1 MIRFAG
7 IIASIMGSM
16 RLSGSQS
23 TCIRLLVAT
32 LLATFVLPAAIADDA
47 INKSIELF
55 EKQVRP
61 TLIEQCIR
69 CHGSEKQQG
78 GLRLDTREGWSK
90 GGDSGPPIVPGEPDK
105 SLLLSAIRYENPDL
119 EMPPR
124 GKLPERTIKAIE
136 TWVEMGA
143 VDPRTSMIDSPSK
156 TQSGGTTV
164 QQGRSFWSFQPV
176 RKPAVPQVVN
186 EAWPNSDIDRFVLAR
201 LEESG
206 LTPVPDAQP
215 RTLIR
220 RLYYDLTGLPPTPE
234 QIDEFLNDRSPTA
247 YADLIDRLLDSHHF
261 GERWGRHWLDVVRFA
276 ESSGGG
282 RTLLLPNAWRYRDYV
297 IDAFNADVPYDQFV
311 TEQIA
316 GDLLE
321 CDDWQQRRR
330 NLIATAFLLL
340 GPTNYEMQDKDILE
354 MDVVDEQLDTMGKA
368 FLGMT
373 IGCARCHDHKF
384 DPIPT
389 RDYYAMAGILKSTQS
404 LIHSNVSKWNS
415 VGLPLPPDEEETFT
429 SYDEKLAAVK
439 LDLANAKKRWIDAG
453 GKPEISTDS
462 KSIDPQTLPGIV
474 IDNPSAEL
482 TGKWIESTSIPG
494 FVGEHYIHDATEDKG
509 QKSVVYRPRLDASG
523 SYEVRVS
530 YSPGTNRS
538 TRVPVHVYH
547 NGGEQIIRVDQKQ
560 KPSIDDA
567 FVSLGVFE
575 FDPTREPRVVVSN
588 EGTEDGVVIA
598 DAVVFLQPASSTS
611 PLPAAS
617 PPQLESFKKEVDHL
631 TRKVKSLEKTAPTR
645 PLAMSTIDVE
655 ETGDIHLAIRGV
667 THQKGP
673 LTQRGVMQVASW
685 EKFPVIPSQ
694 QSGRKELA
702 DWIASEH
709 NPLTARV
716 MVNRIWYWLVGRGI
730 VTSVDNFGST
740 GQPPTHPELLDHL
753 ASSFAEQRWSTKN
766 LIREIVLSHVYRLSS
781 QPDAVSEQIDPENRL
796 LWRMNRKRL
805 RAEDI
810 RDSLQLVGGTLD
822 FEYGGPNIKEG
833 TTSEYGYEFDST
845 RRSVYVPVFR
855 NRLPEIFEVFDFADP
870 NIQRGKRNSST
881 VASQA
886 LLMMNHPLVIQ
897 QARLAAKKLL
907 ENSASDTDARIR
919 HAYLQVLGRPASE
932 QEQAVAVDLIASAGD
947 DGVEH
952 VRWAMLYQVL
962 FQCIDF
968 RYLD

>member
-1 MIRFAG
+1 MVIRV
-7 IIASIMGSM
+7 
-16 RLSGSQS
+16 Q
-23 TCIRLLVAT
+23 
-32 LLATFVLPAAIADDA
+32 
-47 INKSIELF
+47 
-55 EKQVRP
+55 
-61 TLIEQCIR
+61 
-69 CHGSEKQQG
+69 
-78 GLRLDTREGWSK
+78 
-90 GGDSGPPIVPGEPDK
+90 PIVPGDPDK
-105 SLLLSAIRYENPDL
+105 SLLLNAIRYENPEL

-143 VDPRTSMIDSPSK
+143 VDPRNSKIDSTSK
-156 TQSGGTTV
+156 TQSSVPTV
-164 QQGRSFWSFQPV
+164 EQGRSFWSFQPV
-176 RKPAVPQVVN
+176 RQPAVPQVVN
-186 EAWPNSDIDRFVLAR
+186 EAWPNSNIDRFVLAR
-201 LEESG
+201 LEEAG
-206 LTPVPDAQP
+206 LTPVRDAQP
-215 RTLIR
+215 RTLVR
-220 RLYYDLTGLPPTPE
+220 RLYYDLIGLPPTPG
-234 QIDEFLNDRSPTA
+234 QIDQFLNDRSPTA
-247 YADLIDRLLDSHHF
+247 YADLVDRLLDSHHF

-282 RTLLLPNAWRYRDYV
+282 RTLLLPDAWRYRDYV
-297 IDAFNADVPYDQFV
+297 IDSFNADVPYDQFV
-311 TEQIA
+311 MEQIA

-340 GPTNYEMQDKDILE
+340 GPTNYEMQDKEILE

-404 LIHSNVSKWNS
+404 LVHSNVSMWNT
-415 VGLPLPPDEEETFT
+415 VNLPLPPGEEEAFT
-429 SYDEKLAAVK
+429 AYDEKLAAVK
-439 LDLANAKKRWIDAG
+439 RDLANAKKRWIKAG
-453 GKPEISTDS
+453 GKPEKAADA
-462 KSIDPQTLPGIV
+462 KSIDPQSLAGVV

-494 FVGEHYIHDATEDKG
+494 FVGEHYIHDATEKKG

-523 SYEVRVS
+523 SYEVRIS
-530 YSPGTNRS
+530 YSAGSNRS
-538 TRVPVHVYH
+538 TRVPVHVH
-547 NGGEQIIRVDQKQ
+547 HDGGEQVIRVDQKQ

-575 FDPTREPRVVVSN
+575 FDPANEPRVVVSS

-598 DAVVFLQPASSTS
+598 DAVVFLKPASHSA
-611 PLPAAS
+611 PAPAAS
-617 PPQLESFKKEVDHL
+617 PSRLESLKKEVDHL
-631 TRKVKSLEKTAPTR
+631 TRKVKSLEKSAPTH
-645 PLAMSTIDVE
+645 PQAMSTIDAKN
-655 ETGDIHLAIRGV
+655 TGDIHVAIRGV
-667 THQKGP
+667 ARQKGP
-673 LTQRGVMQVASW
+673 LSQRGVIQVASW
-685 EKFPVIPSQ
+685 ENFPVIPSE

-730 VTSVDNFGST
+730 VTSVDNFGSM

-753 ASSFAEQRWSTKN
+753 ASSFVAQHWSTKR

-781 QPDAVSEQIDPENRL
+781 SSDAVSERIDPENRL

-810 RDSLQLVGGTLD
+810 RDSLLLIGGRLD
-822 FEYGGPNIKEG
+822 LDYGGSNIKEG
-833 TTSEYGYEFDST
+833 TKSEYGYEFDST

-870 NIQRGKRNSST
+870 NIQRGRRNSST

-897 QARLAAKKLL
+897 QARLASKTLL
-907 ENSASDTDARIR
+907 ENSAPDTDARIR

-932 QEQAVAVDLIASAGD
+932 QEQAVAVDLIG
-947 DGVEH
+947 
-952 VRWAMLYQVL
+952 
-962 FQCIDF
+962 
-968 RYLD
+968 LDRR